1 MRCDINVNIES
12 NKVRH
17 PIVEIKNVQSVKY
30 IEKAIGNWLS
40 RI

>member
-12 NKVRH
+12 NNIVH

-30 IEKAIGNWLS
+30 IEKAIGNLII
-40 RI
+40 RV